1 MSPLGGEASPPL
13 SLYEVNS
20 TGRRAWRYAWD
31 NSTKRLIK
39 TPCDDGDSSSSDVLD
54 LDESAG
60 NSVTNWGKSASHSYN
75 KFLLSF
81 RKRML
86 LNAQCTFLPA
96 EDAVTSDYW
105 SYARWRFVQRISSSC
120 MQVLS
125 TQAMLHAVGVG
136 GGRVGGALP
145 AAAALSWVLKD
156 GLGKMG
162 KLVVNASF
170 ANDYDAYA
178 KRSRFLSSVGYTL
191 AIGAEMATPRV
202 PPSLFLLV
210 AACANVFKS
219 VGTTV
224 ANTVRLPIQK
234 SFATRENTGEIA
246 ARTGTQQVVA
256 DNLGLLLAI
265 VISTTLM
272 REPTKAASKVAGPA
286 IANNIGKWAKSA
298 VNAPAKNARR
308 LLYAY
313 PPLAFMDM
321 GCIWL
326 ELKSVH
332 MRTLNPERLS
342 ILAEDYVRQV
352 PPDPRRGTTA
362 RRSSRA
368 EALLPGEVSQRES
381 LWGPLRLSKPAD
393 PIPLEVVPLGA
404 LVTSREELDD
414 VLSQQAKGRSCY
426 LVYRPRV
433 RRSKQK
439 RRGEAALAIAKGA
452 PTKDIVQSMLQVAY
466 LRALPYQRG
475 LSESQARAW
484 AIGTAQKCAE
494 RESSKFLESMRERG
508 WDVSGVL
515 LPSTTYFS
523 VKPPVIKP

>member
-1 MSPLGGEASPPL
+1 
-13 SLYEVNS
+13 
-20 TGRRAWRYAWD
+20 
-31 NSTKRLIK
+31 
-39 TPCDDGDSSSSDVLD
+39 
-54 LDESAG
+54 
-60 NSVTNWGKSASHSYN
+60 
-75 KFLLSF
+75 
-81 RKRML
+81 ML

-224 ANTVRLPIQK
+224 ANTVRL
-234 SFATRENTGEIA
+234 
-246 ARTGTQQVVA
+246 
-256 DNLGLLLAI
+256 LLAI

-342 ILAEDYVRQV
+342 IAEDYVRQV